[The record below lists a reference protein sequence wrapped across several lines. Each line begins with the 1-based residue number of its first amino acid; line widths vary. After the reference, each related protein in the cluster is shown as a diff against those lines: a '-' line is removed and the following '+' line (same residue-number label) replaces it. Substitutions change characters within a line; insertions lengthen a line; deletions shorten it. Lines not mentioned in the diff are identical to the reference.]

1 MSLSVSFEQET
12 RDPPPATSGD
22 SRSGGGEVGDR
33 WEAAVHAMSG
43 ANKEKTA
50 GTKEPP
56 PPPAPGQTATKCNA
70 EICINC
76 SLPGHFA
83 PRCPTIRCEKCN
95 KLGHMAKLCQVLRPW
110 ECIPF
115 MCGFQSPG
123 QGFFYIPHMCAANHS
138 VEKTN
143 NVVITI
149 VEGDATVKDIEQEF
163 NALFAK
169 KPGKKK
175 WRCTARSIGPAQ
187 YVMRFP
193 NASEVERACCYG
205 KRLPL
210 KEGNIVV
217 CITPWTASIGAK
229 GIMEKAWV
237 RVRNIPIEKRCTE
250 HIAYAGALVGI
261 TLEVDES
268 AVHKPEYA
276 RILLGCRDVEKI
288 PPSAEGMLGEQCYD
302 FFYEVEKVVTMGA
315 EKSQSYTAVDSSA
328 SPSFPKK
335 ARMDSYPASSM
346 GQGETSTSMVG
357 NFSSQNYDKGMQ
369 RLPAVAESEE
379 EEESD
384 EGNNTKLLI
393 ETMAREHAAKKMSY
407 CGSQSGKISCEN
419 ISEDLDVEEMTD
431 SPSNEISIHKGA
443 WGMITPV
450 PPSPLFV
457 CHDVNTY
464 GNAFPPLSDYVVW
477 PSLPHIVPLEEG
489 SMEGGENCS
498 VYTVESPSGSPIH
511 DSMSQEEEVTRRQKQ
526 KLEKVGDVAA
536 NRMRKR
542 NLEGMNMPNSKN
554 QFSALSDSA
563 IILRASLM
571 GVQIPDDDFAT
582 VDILRELD
590 SLEICCMTKI
600 LILIHKK

>member
-1 MSLSVSFEQET
+1 
-12 RDPPPATSGD
+12 
-22 SRSGGGEVGDR
+22 
-33 WEAAVHAMSG
+33 
-43 ANKEKTA
+43 
-50 GTKEPP
+50 
-56 PPPAPGQTATKCNA
+56 
-70 EICINC
+70 
-76 SLPGHFA
+76 
-83 PRCPTIRCEKCN
+83 
-95 KLGHMAKLCQVLRPW
+95 MAQLCQVLRPW
-110 ECIPF
+110 ECIPL

-123 QGFFYIPHMCAANHS
+123 QGFFYIPDMCAAKHS
-138 VEKTN
+138 AEKTN

-163 NALFAK
+163 NAIFAK

-237 RVRNIPIEKRCTE
+237 RVHNIPIEKRCTE

-268 AVHKPEYA
+268 TVHKPDYA
-276 RILLGCRDVEKI
+276 RILLGCREVEKI
-288 PPSAEGMLGEQCYD
+288 PPSAEGMLGEQYYD
-302 FFYEVEKVVTMGA
+302 FFYEVEKVVTVGA

-346 GQGETSTSMVG
+346 GQGETNTSMTG
-357 NFSSQNYDKGMQ
+357 NVSSQNYGKGMQ

-379 EEESD
+379 EDESE
-384 EGNNTKLLI
+384 EGNNTELLI
-393 ETMAREHAAKKMSY
+393 ETMAREHAAEKMSY
-407 CGSQSGKISCEN
+407 CGSQSDKKSCEN
-419 ISEDLDVEEMTD
+419 VSKDLKVEEMTE
-431 SPSNEISIHKGA
+431 SPSNEISVHQ
-443 WGMITPV
+443 
-450 PPSPLFV
+450 
-457 CHDVNTY
+457 
-464 GNAFPPLSDYVVW
+464 DYVVW

-489 SMEGGENCS
+489 FMEGGENCS

-511 DSMSQEEEVTRRQKQ
+511 DCMSQGEDISRRQKQ
-526 KLEKVGDVAA
+526 KLEKVGDVAT
-536 NRMRKR
+536 NRMKKR
-542 NLEGMNMPNSKN
+542 NLEGLLKEEERAKL
-554 QFSALSDSA
+554 QAGVKRLAHAAAALAD
-563 IILRASLM
+563 RSLPR
-571 GVQIPDDDFAT
+571 GRSLLGDREGIQIG
-582 VDILRELD
+582 
-590 SLEICCMTKI
+590 
-600 LILIHKK
+600 